1 MAHGSEKDLDTPFTH
16 MFDLGGLT
24 HAGSDVA
31 VEAPADVLEALA
43 AWADVRQVKRF
54 AASVHLKR
62 IGQNRFSYAAELTA
76 HVVQGCVVTLE
87 PIESHIS
94 REVAR
99 ELHLMPRKVEE
110 AGELTLSAGD
120 EDVPEVITSL
130 DYDLAAPL
138 LEEFVLA
145 IDPYPRKEGAAF
157 EPPPSAE
164 ILPES
169 PFAVLKAL
177 KGKE

>member
-1 MAHGSEKDLDTPFTH
+1 MASGSDKDVDTPFIH
-16 MFDLGGLT
+16 MFDLGDLT
-24 HAGSDVA
+24 QAGSDIK
-31 VEAPADVLEALA
+31 VEAPADVLKALA
-43 AWADVRQVKRF
+43 VWADVREVKRF
-54 AASVHLKR
+54 SAAVHLKR

-76 HVVQGCVVTLE
+76 DIVQACVVTLE
-87 PIESHIS
+87 PIESHLT
-94 REVAR
+94 REIAR

-110 AGELTLSAGD
+110 TGELTLSAGD

-130 DYDLAAPL
+130 DYDLATPL

-145 IDPYPRKEGAAF
+145 IDPYARKEGAAF
-157 EPPPSAE
+157 EPPPATE
-164 ILPES
+164 TLPES